1 MNAGNRSGIDH
12 RINKE
17 EKEKKHNQVSTEQRA
32 IEEDKKGELHYNQPA
47 QPGFLKFE
55 EEEKARSILV

>member
-1 MNAGNRSGIDH
+1 MNAGNRYGIDH

-32 IEEDKKGELHYNQPA
+32 IEEEKQGELHYNQPA
-47 QPGFLKFE
+47 QPGFLRFE
-55 EEEKARSILV
+55 EE